1 MSVAAAGRVFGVSRQ
16 TVSGW
21 VNGFRRQ
28 GEASLAAGRRGRRA
42 GEQQALPPWMQG
54 QLVQTI
60 RGRNPD
66 QLRLPFFL
74 WTREAV
80 RELIRTRYGA
90 ELALTTVGHTSNG
103 GGSRRRSQCSVRSSR
118 TRSRSLVGWSASTRR
133 SRREPSAKARGSLG
147 RRDGPPL
154 DQAAGRSFAPRGRTP
169 VVGKTG
175 QRFGC
180 NVIQAVSNRGE
191 LCFRVFEGSF
201 TQAVYCDFLKRLL
214 KQAGGRK
221 LYLIV
226 DGHPVHRGKNV
237 NAWLAERTELIEVH
251 RLPGYSPAQPCRA
264 TQQRHQARRTHPAQ
278 TTRPRRAHRRH
289 PQPPPPPPETTTRD
303 PQLLPPPRRRL
314 RSLTVNQLPA
324 ALVLIVPFRLPA
336 AARSAANGALQTMGL
351 GSDHHQVGQMLPVVH
366 ASRR

>member
-1 MSVAAAGRVFGVSRQ
+1 MWSQAEQERVRRLAVAAVVEQGMSVAAAGRLFGVSRQ

-28 GEASLAAGRRGRRA
+28 GEPALAAGRRGRRA
-42 GEQQALPPWMQG
+42 GEQQAVTPWVQG

-60 RGRNPD
+60 RGHNPD

-74 WTREAV
+74 WTRETV
-80 RELIRTRYGA
+80 RELIRTRYGV
-90 ELALTTVGHTSNG
+90 ELALTTVGQYL
-103 GGSRRRSQCSVRSSR
+103 RRWGFTPQKPVQRAFEQNPVAVACWLEREYPAIEARAKREGARILWADEMGLRS
-118 TRSRSLVGWSASTRR
+118 
-133 SRREPSAKARGSLG
+133 
-147 RRDGPPL
+147 

-175 QRFGC
+175 RRFGC

-201 TQAVYCDFLKRLL
+201 NQAVYRDFLKRLL

-251 RLPGYSPAQPCRA
+251 RLPGYSPELN
-264 TQQRHQARRTHPAQ
+264 PAELLNNDTKQ
-278 TTRPRRAHRRH
+278 GASSFAS
-289 PQPPPPPPETTTRD
+289 PEST
-303 PQLLPPPRRRL
+303 
-314 RSLTVNQLPA
+314 SSAVS
-324 ALVLIVPFRLPA
+324 AL
-336 AARSAANGALQTMGL
+336 GAEI
-351 GSDHHQVGQMLPVVH
+351 S
-366 ASRR
+366 